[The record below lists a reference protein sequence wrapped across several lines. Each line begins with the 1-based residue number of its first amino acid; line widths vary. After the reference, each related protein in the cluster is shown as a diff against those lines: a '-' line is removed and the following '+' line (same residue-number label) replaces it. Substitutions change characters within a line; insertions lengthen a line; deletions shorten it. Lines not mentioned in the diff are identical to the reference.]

1 MNALNSSL
9 VFLLI
14 FLEEYHNRRIQKVQQ
29 HIPSM
34 LPEIAP
40 LGLYTAEQF
49 LRRIEVADP
58 VLSYRP
64 EVNRAIRLSLK
75 AAAFNHT
82 YGGGTHGFRML
93 TASIGVPLLSSGS
106 AHRYNQAVWSLNTG
120 THTYNDSLYG
130 KRTVAVLLEQMSS
143 SFWNP
148 SMIPE
153 ERLLQEMSLQE
164 TKSRLMFFN
173 LGRDQIIPYPY
184 GEIKE
189 VE

>member
-9 VFLLI
+9 VFLLT

-34 LPEIAP
+34 LPEIVP

-49 LRRIEVADP
+49 LRKLEIADP
-58 VLSYRP
+58 VLPYRA
-64 EVNRAIRLSLK
+64 EVNQAIRLSLK

-93 TASIGVPLLSSGS
+93 TAGIKIPLLSSGS
-106 AHRYNQAVWSLNTG
+106 AHRYNQAVWSLNTR
-120 THTYNDSLYG
+120 TQTYKDNLYG
-130 KRTVAVLLEQMSS
+130 QRTVAVLLEQMSS
-143 SFWNP
+143 SLWSP

-153 ERLLQEMSLQE
+153 ERLLQEMSPQE
-164 TKSRLMFFN
+164 TKSQLMFFN